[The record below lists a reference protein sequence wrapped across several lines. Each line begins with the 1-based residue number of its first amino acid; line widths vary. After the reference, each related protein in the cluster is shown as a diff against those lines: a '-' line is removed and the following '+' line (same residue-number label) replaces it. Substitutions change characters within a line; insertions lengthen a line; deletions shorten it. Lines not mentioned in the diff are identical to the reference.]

1 MKNLQFTLLPAV
13 GPGEEDVS
21 GTVVDLIKSIPY
33 LLIKRIPPREVV
45 NSVLRQG
52 EVDAGMSGGARW
64 EPFELSE
71 EEYILVADYFENRG
85 LAKVDTPDWVR
96 SQEDWMIWQMEVDHG
111 VPAEEHRRLQQACAE
126 IEVKLKQAEKAGDR
140 KEADNLHVR
149 YLKASN
155 KLVEFTEQYL
165 TKK

>member
-33 LLIKRIPPREVV
+33 LLIKRIPPRVV
-45 NSVLRQG
+45 INSVLKQG
-52 EVDAGMSGGARW
+52 EADAGMSGGARW
-64 EPFELSE
+64 EPFELSN
-71 EEYILVADYFENRG
+71 EEYNLVAEYFEDRG

-111 VPAEEHRRLQQACAE
+111 VPAEEHRRLHQACAE
-126 IEVKLKQAEKAGDR
+126 IEAQLEQAKNEGNHEEVEKL
-140 KEADNLHVR
+140 HIR
-149 YLKASN
+149 YLEVSN
-155 KLVEFTEQYL
+155 QLVEFMKQYL
-165 TKK
+165 TK

>member
-1 MKNLQFTLLPAV
+1 MKNMHFTLLPAM

-33 LLIKRIPPREVV
+33 LIIKRIPPRVV
-45 NSVLRQG
+45 INSVLKQG
-52 EVDAGMSGGARW
+52 EVDAGMSGGSRW

-71 EEYILVADYFENRG
+71 EEYNLVSDYFENRG
-85 LAKVDTPDWVR
+85 LAKVVTPDWVR

-111 VPAEEHRRLQQACAE
+111 VPAEEHRRLHRACAE
-126 IEVKLKQAEKAGDR
+126 IEVKLKQADKACDRDEAEK
-140 KEADNLHVR
+140 LHLR
-149 YLKASN
+149 YLEASN

-165 TKK
+165 TK